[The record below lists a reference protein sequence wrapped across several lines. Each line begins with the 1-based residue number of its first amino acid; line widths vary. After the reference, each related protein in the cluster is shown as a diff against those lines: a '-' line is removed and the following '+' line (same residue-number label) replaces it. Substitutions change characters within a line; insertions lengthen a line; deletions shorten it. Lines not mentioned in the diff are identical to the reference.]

1 MAVTIVDIPASTLPI
16 EVISTNPLKFRWWQI
31 VDTPNGKRV
40 VANEGALPVSVEVA
54 VKRLIEIAKDLTKD
68 NAALMKDI
76 KFLHDKVEKAETPTY
91 TTTPQSHRKVK

>member
-16 EVISTNPLKFRWWQI
+16 EVISAHPLKFRWWQI

-54 VKRLIEIAKDLTKD
+54 VKRLIEIARDLAKD
-68 NAALMKDI
+68 NASLMKDI
-76 KFLHDKVEKAETPTY
+76 KFLHDKIEKAETPIY
-91 TTTPQSHRKVK
+91 TTTQSHKRAK